1 MAVERQSVPWRI
13 IWAVIGAV
21 VATGIGLYLFTLL
34 SRVLL
39 WTALAA
45 LLATILG
52 PAVNFVQYRL
62 RCRRS
67 LAVASVMLA
76 SAIAASGLIYTVVR
90 PIVNQGTSY
99 AEQVPTFLKDAQAGK
114 GAAGNFVKRYNLEQR
129 FSEEN
134 IENFAKSV
142 TSGSWSVAKQV
153 GNALAALISI
163 LTLAILMLARGPAAL
178 SAGVNLLAE
187 SKRARVRTV
196 GAHCAKA
203 VSGYMAGNLLISLV
217 AGTVNFIFLTIADV
231 PFALVL
237 AVWVSI
243 SDLIPLIGATLGA
256 IAVVF
261 VAFLDS
267 PGKGVA
273 ALIFCLIY
281 QLFENNVLSVAV
293 MSRTVHLDPLVVLIS
308 MLIGVELLGIIG
320 AFVAIPVAGM
330 AQVIVRD
337 IWQHRHAHTVPSAA
351 SSLPAYDAVTD

>member
-1 MAVERQSVPWRI
+1 VERQAVPWRT
-13 IWAVIGAV
+13 IWGTIGAV
-21 VATGIGLYLFTLL
+21 VTTVIGLYLLTLL
-34 SRVLL
+34 SRVVL
-39 WTALAA
+39 WMALAA

-52 PAVNFVQYRL
+52 PAVNFVELRF

-67 LAVASVMLA
+67 LAVAVVMLL
-76 SAIAASGLIYTVVR
+76 SAIAASGLIYTVVS
-90 PIVNQGTSY
+90 PLVNQGTSF
-99 AEQVPTFLKDAQAGK
+99 AEQVPQFLEDAREGK
-114 GAAGNFVKRYNLEQR
+114 GAAGNFVKRYNLEEK
-129 FSEEN
+129 FSEDN
-134 IENFAKSV
+134 LRKFGNSV

-163 LTLAILMLARGPAAL
+163 LTLAILMLAKGPTAL
-178 SAGVNLLAE
+178 NAGISLLAE
-187 SKRARVRTV
+187 SKRARVRAV
-196 GAHCAKA
+196 GAQCAKA

-256 IAVVF
+256 IAVVL

-267 PGKGVA
+267 PEKGIA
-273 ALIFCLIY
+273 ALVFCLIY

-293 MSRTVHLDPLVVLIS
+293 MSRTVHLDPLIVLIS
-308 MLIGVELLGIIG
+308 MLVGVELLGIIG

-330 AQVIVRD
+330 LQVIVRD
-337 IWQHRHAHTVPSAA
+337 IWQHRRANALPSAA
-351 SSLPAYDAVTD
+351 SG